1 MSGTNNAWGGAY
13 TFTAL
18 QSAGG
23 SVQDLMH
30 AYMTTGHGNHGRSV
44 RPLAFDG
51 SAITAAQVLGST
63 AAKLPPLITLQ
74 NAPATVADRQKAYL
88 RANLSQVM
96 QRIGGLPL
104 LPGEVAR
111 DTQIGV
117 LSAAWAGIPAGSVV
131 CTRTT
136 DRGTMAFVLNGYHVD
151 PVTGQAGYR
160 APPSL
165 QNVVSRPAMNQALAT
180 TLGATDDTGSTII
193 ESALTLAQFAGFA
206 LGPGGLVLSAVAGVL
221 LVIFNKLMSPQQVP
235 LSEIV
240 AAAVQKVEV
249 ELQLE
254 NADATIGVDYDWFR
268 NHYNSSWAD
277 GATVSDA
284 DFAQF
289 RSELETKLD
298 ADTGIVQ
305 TVALLMEPDYQ
316 QKGVLLF
323 MLGASLVLLMYKI
336 AVIIESTEKRVV
348 DAYQFQSLMGKLD
361 EYINGGQ
368 QAMASIDNA
377 IAQRL
382 GQVVGPNRG
391 TDVRCTPVG
400 TCSGYDYWGW
410 QDTGDPNSQ
419 EQKYYD
425 TTTSPDGCHTQNVE
439 HKDQAQTD
447 HDNYCT
453 QLNTQLQQQYYQGQR
468 DKVLA
473 SIQNWQAM
481 KTMFSQFAP
490 PSS

>member
-1 MSGTNNAWGGAY
+1 MSGTNDAWGGAY

-30 AYMTTGHGNHGRSV
+30 AYMTTSHGNHSKPV

-63 AAKLPPLITLQ
+63 AVKLPPLITLQ

-165 QNVVSRPAMNQALAT
+165 QNIVSRPAMNQALAT

-193 ESALTLAQFAGFA
+193 ELALTLAQFAGFA
-206 LGPGGLVLSAVAGVL
+206 LGPGGLALSAVAGVL

-240 AAAVQKVEV
+240 ADAVQKVEV

-268 NHYNSSWAD
+268 DHYNSSWGWRD
-277 GATVSDA
+277 GQRRRLRAVPFRVGNQVGCRHWHRTDRRAPDGTRLPAEGGAPVHARRVS
-284 DFAQF
+284 
-289 RSELETKLD
+289 RSAAIQDRGHYRKHGKAGGGCLPL
-298 ADTGIVQ
+298 
-305 TVALLMEPDYQ
+305 P
-316 QKGVLLF
+316 
-323 MLGASLVLLMYKI
+323 
-336 AVIIESTEKRVV
+336 VI
-348 DAYQFQSLMGKLD
+348 DGKLD

-368 QAMASIDNA
+368 QAI
-377 IAQRL
+377 QHR
-382 GQVVGPNRG
+382 
-391 TDVRCTPVG
+391 
-400 TCSGYDYWGW
+400 
-410 QDTGDPNSQ
+410 
-419 EQKYYD
+419 
-425 TTTSPDGCHTQNVE
+425 
-439 HKDQAQTD
+439 
-447 HDNYCT
+447 
-453 QLNTQLQQQYYQGQR
+453 QR
-468 DKVLA
+468 DRAEIRAGRRSEPWHRCAVHPGWDLLGL
-473 SIQNWQAM
+473 
-481 KTMFSQFAP
+481 
-490 PSS
+490 